1 MIVGYGTTRDT
12 LSLYSAGDNG
22 VAQMSASVPDEVVF
36 GFIMFEGSG
45 ILITHVSHKIR

>member
-12 LSLYSAGDNG
+12 LSLYSAGCNG
-22 VAQMSASVPDEVVF
+22 VAHMSENIPDEVVF

-45 ILITHVSHKIR
+45 ILLTHVSHKI